1 MMISCFFLLLFYE
14 SNSVKFPKWTYI
26 VVFPTEADEKEC
38 LINDFNQK
46 ELCAKNT
53 ELYGG
58 PELCN
63 DVFESLDKISCIR
76 DSNTDIN
83 DLLSKVDK
91 SIEIIRINV
100 NLDKNITVDF
110 NKLPKKMEVVF
121 GHQLFHP
128 EYSKELEEEK
138 YLNIFKSII
147 NPRHN
152 KKRKTKEEEPKIIT
166 SVVGNCKEKVSSL
179 YLFAYSNLKIVDSDL
194 NADKVDIGYWED
206 LDLSSIYGIKTKH
219 FIANVLG
226 ITPDDDSLEN
236 KKKFNQFLRK
246 IEAEKVSFYDSILF
260 ITDELLKKK
269 WHPNDVSIEFK
280 NNSWIFQSSYR
291 EQISLPNEISKSL
304 GLIFAVNNITL
315 IANENSDIPD
325 SIDISLK
332 FFVPE
337 NYPFDCID
345 PCIGGDCDEEEALLL
360 ENFKVTIL
368 KKGNW
373 DGLKKPKIKI
383 ITFSNAIEVDTDG
396 IKDIADVELVKE
408 EMAGSNDGNN
418 KKGLETKYIII
429 IVVCCVV
436 VVAIV
441 IIIIVVVIKR
451 SKRVQIK
458 AASSP

>member
-1 MMISCFFLLLFYE
+1 MMIPCFLLLLFYE

-26 VVFPTEADEKEC
+26 VVFPTEADEREC

-46 ELCAKNT
+46 ELCAEKT

-63 DVFESLDKISCIR
+63 DVFDSLDKISCIR

-91 SIEIIRINV
+91 SIEILRIIV
-100 NLDKNITVDF
+100 NLEKNITVDF
-110 NKLPKKMEVVF
+110 NGK
-121 GHQLFHP
+121 
-128 EYSKELEEEK
+128 YSNEPEEEK
-138 YLNIFKSII
+138 YLSIFRSII
-147 NPRHN
+147 NPRYN
-152 KKRKTKEEEPKIIT
+152 KKRKTKEEGLKIIT

-179 YLFAYSNLKIVDSDL
+179 YLFVYSNLKIVDSDL

-219 FIANVLG
+219 FIANVLD
-226 ITPDDDSLEN
+226 INLDDPLEN
-236 KKKFNQFLRK
+236 KKKFNQFLHK

-269 WHPNDVSIEFK
+269 WSPNDISIEFK
-280 NNSWIFQSSYR
+280 NNSWIFQSRYR
-291 EQISLPNEISKSL
+291 GKISLPNEISKAL

-337 NYPFDCID
+337 NYPIDCID

-383 ITFSNAIEVDTDG
+383 ITFNNAIEVDTDG
-396 IKDIADVELVKE
+396 IKDIADVEFVKE

-451 SKRVQIK
+451 SKRVQNK
-458 AASSP
+458 SAASP